1 MDVHVATRRRTASL
15 KTPTT
20 LQPDAV
26 KELSGAL
33 NLMLADFFAL
43 YLKTKNFH
51 WHVSGRTFATTT
63 CSLMIRPANSLQ

>member
-1 MDVHVATRRRTASL
+1 MQQRDSERPRS

-20 LQPDAV
+20 LHPDAV

-33 NLMLADFFAL
+33 NLILADFFAR

-51 WHVSGRTFATTT
+51 WHVSGPHFATTT
-63 CSLMIRPANSLQ
+63 CSLMIRPANFLQ